1 MDKVRPTRKA
11 EQIAIMSI
19 SVAEE
24 SYSVSSPV
32 ASLLFPAPKH
42 AWSRPNSYTMLPMER
57 RQDEC
62 AAAEEKQQQPPHFLI
77 VTYPAQGHITP
88 ARHLARC
95 LVRAAD
101 GGGARVTICM
111 PVSAFRKM
119 FPEATAAGEEIREE
133 EGGIAYAAYSD
144 GYDDGFDRATDD
156 YARYMS
162 QVRLEGARTLSG
174 LLRRLGARGRPVTCA
189 AYTLLLP
196 WVAAVAREHGVAT
209 VAVFW
214 IQPATAL
221 AAYYHYFR
229 GSREAVVAAAVLGD
243 PTAEVRIPGLPPL
256 LFRDLPSFLAVT
268 SDDDPF
274 ACTIPEFREL
284 IDALERDGDS
294 RKPPTYVL
302 ANTFDAMERDA
313 LASLRP
319 HVQVITVGPVLS
331 FLHDGDNGE
340 SPNDLFEHDTVDY
353 LHWLDTKPAKSVV
366 YISFGSTSVMSKT
379 QVAEIADA
387 MKQADKPFLWVLRKN
402 NCREQGDDDA
412 IKKLLEAAT
421 GGGGGGKVVEWCDQA
436 RVLSHPSVGCFVT
449 HCGWNSTLES
459 VACGVPT
466 VAVPQYSDQG
476 TNAWL
481 VDRVLGVGVRAAARS
496 EDGVLE
502 ARELTRCVEV
512 AMSDAVTARAAA
524 WKEEARAAVADGGAS
539 DRSLREFV
547 RRIASGS

>member
-1 MDKVRPTRKA
+1 
-11 EQIAIMSI
+11 
-19 SVAEE
+19 
-24 SYSVSSPV
+24 
-32 ASLLFPAPKH
+32 
-42 AWSRPNSYTMLPMER
+42 MER

-62 AAAEEKQQQPPHFLI
+62 AAVEEKQQQQPHFLV

-88 ARHLARC
+88 ARHLARR
-95 LVRAAD
+95 LVRAA
-101 GGGARVTICM
+101 GCGARVTICT

-119 FPEATAAGEEIREE
+119 FPEATAAGADGEEIREE

-144 GYDDGFDRATDD
+144 GYDDGFDRASDD
-156 YARYMS
+156 YARYML

-174 LLRRLGARGRPVTCA
+174 LLRRLGDRGRPVTCA
-189 AYTLLLP
+189 VYTLLMP
-196 WVAAVAREHGVAT
+196 WVPAVARGHGVAA

-229 GSREAVVAAAVLGD
+229 GSREAVVAAAASRD
-243 PTAEVRIPGLPPL
+243 PCAEVRIPGLPPL

-274 ACTIPEFREL
+274 ACLIPEFREL
-284 IDALERDGDS
+284 IDALERDGS
-294 RKPPTYVL
+294 SEMPPPTYVL

-319 HVQVITVGPVLS
+319 HVEVVTVGPVLS
-331 FLHDGDNGE
+331 FLHGSDDGE
-340 SPNDLFEHDTVDY
+340 SPNDLFDHDKAGY
-353 LHWLDTKPAKSVV
+353 LRWLDTKPAKSVV

-387 MKQADKPFLWVLRKN
+387 MKQANRPFLWVLRRD

-412 IKKLLEAAT
+412 IKKLLATVTAAPT
-421 GGGGGGKVVEWCDQA
+421 GDGGGMVVEWCDQA

-481 VDRVLGVGVRAAARS
+481 MERVLGVGVRAAARS

-512 AMSDAVTARAAA
+512 ATSDAVTARAAA

-539 DRSLREFV
+539 DQSLREFV
-547 RRIASGS
+547 RRIAGGS

>member
-1 MDKVRPTRKA
+1 VPD
-11 EQIAIMSI
+11 
-19 SVAEE
+19 
-24 SYSVSSPV
+24 
-32 ASLLFPAPKH
+32 
-42 AWSRPNSYTMLPMER
+42 
-57 RQDEC
+57 
-62 AAAEEKQQQPPHFLI
+62 
-77 VTYPAQGHITP
+77 
-88 ARHLARC
+88 
-95 LVRAAD
+95 AD
-101 GGGARVTICM
+101 
-111 PVSAFRKM
+111 
-119 FPEATAAGEEIREE
+119 GEEIREE

-144 GYDDGFDRATDD
+144 GYDDGFDRASDD
-156 YARYMS
+156 YARYML

-174 LLRRLGARGRPVTCA
+174 LLRRLGDRGRPVTCA
-189 AYTLLLP
+189 VYTLLLP
-196 WVAAVAREHGVAT
+196 WVAAVARDHGVAA

-229 GSREAVVAAAVLGD
+229 GSREAVVAAAASRD

-256 LFRDLPSFLAVT
+256 QFRDLPSFLTVT

-274 ACTIPEFREL
+274 ACAIAEFREL
-284 IDALERDGDS
+284 IDAVERDGDS
-294 RKPPTYVL
+294 GKPPTYVL

-319 HVQVITVGPVLS
+319 HVEVVTVGPVLS
-331 FLHDGDNGE
+331 FLHDGDDGE
-340 SPNDLFEHDTVDY
+340 IPNDLFDHDGEGY
-353 LHWLDTKPAKSVV
+353 LRWLDTKPAKSVV
-366 YISFGSTSVMSKT
+366 YISFGSTSVMSKA

-387 MKQADKPFLWVLRKN
+387 MKQDNRPFLWVLRKD
-402 NCREQGDDDA
+402 NCDDDG
-412 IKKLLEAAT
+412 IKKLVEAAT
-421 GGGGGGKVVEWCDQA
+421 GDGGVVVEWCDQA
-436 RVLSHPSVGCFVT
+436 RVLSHPAVGCFVT

-481 VDRVLGVGVRAAARS
+481 MERVLGVGVRAAARS

-502 ARELTRCVEV
+502 ARELARCVEV
-512 AMSDAVTARAAA
+512 AASDAMAARAAA

-547 RRIASGS
+547 RRIISGS

>member
-1 MDKVRPTRKA
+1 
-11 EQIAIMSI
+11 
-19 SVAEE
+19 
-24 SYSVSSPV
+24 
-32 ASLLFPAPKH
+32 
-42 AWSRPNSYTMLPMER
+42 MLPMER

-62 AAAEEKQQQPPHFLI
+62 AAAEEKQQPPPHFLI

-88 ARHLARC
+88 ARHLARR
-95 LVRAAD
+95 LVHAAD

-119 FPEATAAGEEIREE
+119 FPEATAAGADGEEIREE

-144 GYDDGFDRATDD
+144 GYDGGFDRATDD
-156 YARYMS
+156 YARYML

-174 LLRRLGARGRPVTCA
+174 LLRRLGDRGRPVTCA
-189 AYTLLLP
+189 VYTLLLP

-214 IQPATAL
+214 IQPTTAL

-229 GSREAVVAAAVLGD
+229 GSREAVVAAAASRD

-256 LFRDLPSFLAVT
+256 MFRDLPSFLAVT

-274 ACTIPEFREL
+274 ACAITEFREL

-294 RKPPTYVL
+294 GKPPTYVL

-319 HVQVITVGPVLS
+319 HVEVITVGPVLS
-331 FLHDGDNGE
+331 FLHGGDNGE
-340 SPNDLFEHDTVDY
+340 SPNDLFEHDTAEY
-353 LHWLDTKPAKSVV
+353 LHWLDTMPAKSVV

-387 MKQADKPFLWVLRKN
+387 MKQADKPFLWVLRRN

-412 IKKLLEAAT
+412 IKKLLAAAT
-421 GGGGGGKVVEWCDQA
+421 GGGGGKVVEWCDQA

-512 AMSDAVTARAAA
+512 EMSEAVTARAGE
-524 WKEEARAAVADGGAS
+524 WKEKARAAVADGGAS